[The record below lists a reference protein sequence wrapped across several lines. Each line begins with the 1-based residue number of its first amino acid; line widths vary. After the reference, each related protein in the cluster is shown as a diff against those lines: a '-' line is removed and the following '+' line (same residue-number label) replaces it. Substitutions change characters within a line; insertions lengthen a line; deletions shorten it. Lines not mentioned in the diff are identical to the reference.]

1 MMQMMQRQAADEDGT
16 GVPREDDSDKFMMM
30 RRRRRKRRRREHI
43 RRCSPFDLDR
53 NCSELFRDSRGTD
66 RWRRRRRRQQQE
78 EKRWLL
84 CNVMSAAVAG
94 GQLFAGRRGR

>member
-30 RRRRRKRRRREHI
+30 RRRRRRKRRRREHI

-66 RWRRRRRRQQQE
+66 RWRRRRRQQQE

>member
-66 RWRRRRRRQQQE
+66 RWRRRRRQQQE

>member
-30 RRRRRKRRRREHI
+30 SRRRRKRRRREHI

-66 RWRRRRRRQQQE
+66 RWRRRRRQQQE

>member
-30 RRRRRKRRRREHI
+30 MRRRRKRRRREHI

-66 RWRRRRRRQQQE
+66 RWRRRRRQQQE